1 MQYKSWKSTFN
12 PIQMSGNKA
21 IQLLPLLKTILIERA
36 TEKEKSKKKRKCVK
50 NRRDLPK
57 AGIFR
62 DYMKYANEIDY
73 EYRWRGYVFLLGFW
87 IYKRCDDVQSP
98 LPTVIPVIFHKFE
111 PHTRNKKKYISISR
125 QCVVCNCSTSLQLPF
140 ITYMGDIISV
150 IIIIIVIMFQFVYI

>member
-1 MQYKSWKSTFN
+1 MEDSTKNARRMQYKSWKSTFN

-73 EYRWRGYVFLLGFW
+73 EYR
-87 IYKRCDDVQSP
+87 
-98 LPTVIPVIFHKFE
+98 
-111 PHTRNKKKYISISR
+111 
-125 QCVVCNCSTSLQLPF
+125 
-140 ITYMGDIISV
+140 
-150 IIIIIVIMFQFVYI
+150 